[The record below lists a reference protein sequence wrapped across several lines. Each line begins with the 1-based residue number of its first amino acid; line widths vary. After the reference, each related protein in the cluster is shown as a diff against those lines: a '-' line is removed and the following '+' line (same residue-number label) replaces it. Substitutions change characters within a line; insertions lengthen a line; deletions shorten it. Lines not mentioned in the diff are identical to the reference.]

1 MDIPLWP
8 REDQTPGISLLQ
20 LDLKEDYRIELS
32 QPVLTTKMQSPQ
44 WKHEGQEAKKSASP
58 FLSIYL
64 GGGEEMKNL

>member
-20 LDLKEDYRIELS
+20 LDLEEDHRIELS
-32 QPVLTTKMQSPQ
+32 QPVLTAKMQSP
-44 WKHEGQEAKKSASP
+44 KHEGQEAKKSASP